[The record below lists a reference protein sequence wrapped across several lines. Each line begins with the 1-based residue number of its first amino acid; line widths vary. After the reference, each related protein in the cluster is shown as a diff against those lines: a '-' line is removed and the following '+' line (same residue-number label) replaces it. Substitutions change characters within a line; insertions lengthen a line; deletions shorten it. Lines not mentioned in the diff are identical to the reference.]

1 MRKLNL
7 TIDLDNL
14 TEKEREKFFKLVEKS
29 KKKSFNPF
37 ERVEEGKRYY
47 IIVANGEIEW
57 CIENGLSCFYSNNNY
72 YNNKEFAEHQA
83 LRELLNRK
91 LIKFSY
97 ENGGAD
103 IENSDG
109 ITKIAYDCKSNKFY
123 TNTNFLPEVLTPL
136 FISEEVAQRA
146 INEVIRPF
154 MTEHPDFKW
163 WG

>member
-1 MRKLNL
+1 MGQLNL
-7 TIDLDNL
+7 TIDLDHL

-29 KKKSFNPF
+29 KKSFNPF
-37 ERVEEGKRYY
+37 ERVKEGKRYY
-47 IIVANGEIEW
+47 IIVANGEIEL

-103 IENSDG
+103 AEINNSYRIYYRNDCAEFD
-109 ITKIAYDCKSNKFY
+109 ITTPATCSDLLS
-123 TNTNFLPEVLTPL
+123 PL
-136 FISEEVAQRA
+136 FISAEVAQRA
-146 INEVIRPF
+146 IDEVVKPF
-154 MTEHPDFKW
+154 IKEHPDFKW